1 MGKNFCAAKG
11 AIRKWKGN
19 SQHWKKYLQIIYQ
32 IRDLYPEY
40 TNNTQNSIIKMTTQL
55 QTGNKFQ

>member
-1 MGKNFCAAKG
+1 MN
-11 AIRKWKGN
+11 RQLGN
-19 SQHWKKYLQIIYQ
+19 GKKYLQIIYQ